1 MCGGIATHYASWRH
15 AQWAMFVMGL
25 FAYLP
30 VYLWMPET
38 LDPEILNRGKERSR
52 WLTFLNINPFSSLSV
67 LRSPNILILVG
78 IHVITTTGSD
88 D

>member
-1 MCGGIATHYASWRH
+1 
-15 AQWAMFVMGL
+15 MFVMGL